1 MSEVR
6 GRAKVLHT
14 GELCIRNAAEGATFA
29 RTTQLLCS
37 DDSAAVSKAQATP
50 DMGVGPY
57 ELLSNVIN
65 KVFDKGDPLPVGKGE
80 AQEIKAF
87 PGFGFT
93 MTVNN
98 VSVNLEETR
107 FDVTLSNTSLL
118 GFQSNGAPRVS
129 NGGVVKQVVSLPH
142 GRDTFVI
149 GGLTKQEEV
158 ESRTG
163 VPWLMDIPVLGYLFS
178 SVSNSV
184 KHTELVVMA
193 QCEWDSPAD
202 KPEVKNTSKAETR
215 GAPMAV
221 SVMPAQDIPADIP
234 QPQI

>member
-1 MSEVR
+1 
-6 GRAKVLHT
+6 
-14 GELCIRNAAEGATFA
+14 
-29 RTTQLLCS
+29 
-37 DDSAAVSKAQATP
+37 
-50 DMGVGPY
+50 MGVGPY
-57 ELLSNVIN
+57 QLLSQVIN

-87 PGFGFT
+87 TGFGFT

-129 NGGVVKQVVSLPH
+129 NGGVVKQTVSLPH
-142 GRDTFVI
+142 GKDTFVI

-163 VPWLMDIPVLGYLFS
+163 VPWLMDIPMLGYLFS

-202 KPEVKNTSKAETR
+202 KPELKNTSKAETR
-215 GAPMAV
+215 GAPVAAKKPA
-221 SVMPAQDIPADIP
+221 SSSEPVMPAQNIPADVP

>member
-1 MSEVR
+1 M
-6 GRAKVLHT
+6 A
-14 GELCIRNAAEGATFA
+14 
-29 RTTQLLCS
+29 
-37 DDSAAVSKAQATP
+37 
-50 DMGVGPY
+50 
-57 ELLSNVIN
+57 
-65 KVFDKGDPLPVGKGE
+65 
-80 AQEIKAF
+80 
-87 PGFGFT
+87 
-93 MTVNN
+93 VNN

-118 GFQSNGAPRVS
+118 GFQSNGAPRIT

-142 GRDTFVI
+142 GKDTFVI
-149 GGLTKQEEV
+149 GGLTKQAEV

-178 SVSNSV
+178 SVSKSV

-202 KPEVKNTSKAETR
+202 KPELKNTSKAETR
-215 GAPMAV
+215 GAPVAAKKA
-221 SVMPAQDIPADIP
+221 STGPVMPPQNIPADFP